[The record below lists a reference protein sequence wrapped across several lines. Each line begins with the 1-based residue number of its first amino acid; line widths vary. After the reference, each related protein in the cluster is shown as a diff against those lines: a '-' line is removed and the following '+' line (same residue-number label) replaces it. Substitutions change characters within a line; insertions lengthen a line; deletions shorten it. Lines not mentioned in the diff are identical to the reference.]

1 LRVES
6 VLQEPGHRCLS
17 ILGATR
23 QIGLEAAR
31 AGKVRGLWIGDQMNG
46 DQGLFV
52 PLILGIVEGL
62 TEFLPVSSTAHI
74 LLIGHFLGFV
84 SPGRTFEVL
93 IQLGAIIAIVAVYF
107 QRLVQ
112 ILMDAIA
119 RKPGALRFILGVLL
133 ASLPAALAGVL
144 LHDFI
149 KNVIYETPIVIC
161 VMLIVGGI
169 ILLYVDQ
176 LKLTPKY
183 ADIYEYPPLLCLY
196 IGLFQMLALVPGVS
210 RSGATIVGSL
220 LLGTDKR
227 SAAEFTFFIA
237 MPIMAGAFVYD
248 LYKNREL
255 ITSELGI
262 AVAIGFAAAF
272 ITAFFVVRYLLDY
285 VSRHGFA
292 IFAYWRIFVGA
303 IGLWGVLLFK

>member
-1 LRVES
+1 
-6 VLQEPGHRCLS
+6 
-17 ILGATR
+17 
-23 QIGLEAAR
+23 
-31 AGKVRGLWIGDQMNG
+31 MNG

-62 TEFLPVSSTAHI
+62 TEFLPVSSTGHL
-74 LLIGHFLGFV
+74 LLIGHFLGFD

-93 IQLGAIIAIVAVYF
+93 IQLGAIIAIVALYF
-107 QRLVQ
+107 QRLGQ
-112 ILMDAIA
+112 LAFDAIA
-119 RKPGALRFILGVLL
+119 PKPGALRFIGGVAL

-149 KNVIYETPIVIC
+149 KTVIYESPVVIC
-161 VMLIVGGI
+161 VMLILGGI
-169 ILLYVDQ
+169 VLLYVDQ

-183 ADIYEYPPLLCLY
+183 TDIYEYPPLLCLY
-196 IGLFQMLALVPGVS
+196 IGLFQMLALIPGVS

-237 MPIMAGAFVYD
+237 MPIMAGAFAYD
-248 LYKNREL
+248 LYKSREY
-255 ITSELGI
+255 ITSELGL
-262 AVAIGFAAAF
+262 AVAIGFAAALV
-272 ITAFFVVRYLLDY
+272 TAFLVVRYLLDY
-285 VSRHGFA
+285 VSKHGFA
-292 IFAYWRIFVGA
+292 VFAYWRIFVGA